1 MTEEERSQE
10 TELSQLRAVKRAAK
24 EQFGHVAGVT
34 GFGIGNHVIRIY
46 VSNPSILRQL
56 PKMYRGVRVDYV
68 LAEDI
73 ASRLGDDCDS
83 ELTPRHVIYPTVVHL
98 PTLSFTK
105 ILTIIVLYLVSALKT
120 LSVVRPE
127 QVGPPREPETFSN
140 AFTSYSI
147 SVCYAA
153 LASEV
158 QE

>member
-1 MTEEERSQE
+1 MRILRFVAYLDCEDEMTEEERSQE

-73 ASRLGDDCDS
+73 AAR
-83 ELTPRHVIYPTVVHL
+83 
-98 PTLSFTK
+98 
-105 ILTIIVLYLVSALKT
+105 
-120 LSVVRPE
+120 
-127 QVGPPREPETFSN
+127 
-140 AFTSYSI
+140 
-147 SVCYAA
+147 
-153 LASEV
+153 
-158 QE
+158 